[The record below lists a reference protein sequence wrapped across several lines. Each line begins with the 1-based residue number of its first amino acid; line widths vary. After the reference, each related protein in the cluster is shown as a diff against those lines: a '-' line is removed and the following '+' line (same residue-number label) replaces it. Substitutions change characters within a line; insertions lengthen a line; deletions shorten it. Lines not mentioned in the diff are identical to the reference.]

1 MCSKACSSS
10 QLQVWSW
17 PQGIARISVT
27 NCERKCDCKWG
38 QPGVQAGC
46 NWRRR
51 EGYPQ
56 LPPRPW
62 YALPSM
68 LAWYALLPMLLL
80 PSNHPL
86 PARGSKCNL
95 SLRPHT
101 SCKFWPEEKE
111 EWLII
116 ISNRNYKHSHIVAT
130 HPETT
135 LQKYLTSI
143 KNINRSASRI
153 S

>member
-111 EWLII
+111 GWLII
-116 ISNRNYKHSHIVAT
+116 ISNRNYKHSHIMVT
-130 HPETT
+130 QQETT